1 MVPLRLLSEILGA
14 EVDWEFVEGYAIK
27 VTIKLEGKTL
37 SLVTGQPLPSGL
49 GTPAINAESG
59 RTMIPARWI
68 LVNLGANVVWD
79 ADSST
84 VNVYK

>member
-1 MVPLRLLSEILGA
+1 SETLGA
-14 EVDWEFVEGYAIK
+14 DVSWEFVEGNAIK

-37 SLVTGQPLPSGL
+37 TLVTGQALPSGL
-49 GTPAINAESG
+49 GTPVINAASG

-79 ADSST
+79 AQTTT
-84 VNVYK
+84 VHVYK